1 MDESMGG
8 SIATEACRPQEL
20 CDKKMIRTKKE
31 WLQQYE
37 IGIRFLSTGC
47 IIRVGCKE
55 IPFSSVSEGISELN
69 TYVENPEESI
79 NKWNEK
85 FKNED

>member
-1 MDESMGG
+1 MDEAMNGAMVS
-8 SIATEACRPQEL
+8 EACRPQEL

-69 TYVENPEESI
+69 AYVENPEKAI

-85 FKNED
+85 FKNEE